1 MYLWWART
9 FPVSSQLDGADQ
21 SVGKEGR
28 NQRYRILSPYIYKCM
43 SSYSKKYKD
52 SINRIILVRF
62 ISLYTHF
69 SFGFGGVVW
78 VSKKNINISTRLGTW
93 YQAMTNINTSIS
105 ASHTKQVEE
114 YCICPVIILWLSASP
129 INITLV
135 QNKTMWLST
144 LYSAIGSSTNIL
156 NFHAWYKATKL
167 SHKM

>member
-1 MYLWWART
+1 MSPDFSSLFTTWWSR
-9 FPVSSQLDGADQ
+9 
-21 SVGKEGR
+21 SVCRKRREKSKV
-28 NQRYRILSPYIYKCM
+28 QDPLPLHKLSLGYQCM

-52 SINRIILVRF
+52 SINRIILVGF

-93 YQAMTNINTSIS
+93 YQAMTNINTPIS

-129 INITLV
+129 INIALV
-135 QNKTMWLST
+135 QNKMKERVSKLTYPTLQHCLRMLYTMNGNSK
-144 LYSAIGSSTNIL
+144 
-156 NFHAWYKATKL
+156 H
-167 SHKM
+167 